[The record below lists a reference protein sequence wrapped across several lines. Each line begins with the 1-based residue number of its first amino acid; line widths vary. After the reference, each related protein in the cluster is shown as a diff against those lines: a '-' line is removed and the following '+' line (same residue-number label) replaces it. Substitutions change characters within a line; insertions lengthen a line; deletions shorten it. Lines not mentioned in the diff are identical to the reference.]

1 MDKKRTRRRLTGLF
15 FLLLVLAS
23 AGSFF
28 SALQKKKAAEDSTAS
43 VISDIQTDFL
53 TEPMKRDGQII
64 LRLADNQRAE
74 HPTSVACDY
83 FARLVE
89 KRSNGRIHIITY
101 HSSALGDE
109 KTVLQQMRFGGID
122 MVRASVALMTDYNP
136 ELTVLEMPYLYR
148 NSDHMWQVL
157 DGEIGNYFLQSMRN
171 NGIEGLCWYD
181 AGARNFYTMDKK
193 ITKLSDLKGLYIRVQ
208 QSAFM
213 MDLVSML
220 GANPVEMPYEM
231 VGSQLREHIIDGAE
245 NNIPSFVSARHSS
258 LAPYLVLDGHTRI
271 PEMIVMNQKVLES
284 LPFEDQKII
293 RQAALESSVYQRELW
308 KKEEE
313 KNYQAFQEAGGTIT
327 ELEDLSEFVK
337 KVQPIYDQYVPRY
350 GNVIERIR
358 AVGLTD

>member
-1 MDKKRTRRRLTGLF
+1 MDKKRTRRRLTGLVV
-15 FLLLVLAS
+15 LLLVLAS
-23 AGSFF
+23 TGSFF

-43 VISDIQTDFL
+43 VISGIQTDFL

-181 AGARNFYTMDKK
+181 AGAR
-193 ITKLSDLKGLYIRVQ
+193 
-208 QSAFM
+208 
-213 MDLVSML
+213 
-220 GANPVEMPYEM
+220 
-231 VGSQLREHIIDGAE
+231 
-245 NNIPSFVSARHSS
+245 HSS